1 MRVTL
6 QTDYSLRVLMY
17 VATKGDRLSRIDEI
31 AESFE
36 ISKNH
41 LMKVVY
47 ELGKAGYLETVRGRN
62 GGIRLMRKPSQIN
75 IGTVVRETE
84 KDLSMLG
91 CLAGEEGF
99 CCVEQ
104 VCVLRRA
111 FRDASQ
117 AFISVLDRYT
127 VEDLIKPKTSL
138 AKLLHIDTNPR
149 AA

>member
-17 VATKGDRLSRIDEI
+17 AATKGERLSRIDEI
-31 AESFE
+31 AKSFG

-47 ELGKAGYLETVRGRN
+47 ELGKSGYLETIRGRN

-91 CLAGEEGF
+91 CLAGVEGF

-104 VCVLRRA
+104 ICVLRRA

-117 AFISVLDRYT
+117 AFIAVLDRYT
-127 VEDLIKPKTSL
+127 VEDLIKPKATL
-138 AKLLHIDTNPR
+138 AKLLQIDTKPR

>member
-17 VATKGDRLSRIDEI
+17 AATKGERLSRIDEI
-31 AESFE
+31 AESFG

-47 ELGKAGYLETVRGRN
+47 ELGKRGYLKTIRGRN

-91 CLAGEEGF
+91 CLAGEAGF

-111 FRDASQ
+111 FRDAAQ
-117 AFISVLDRYT
+117 AFIAVLDRYT
-127 VEDLIKPKTSL
+127 VEDLIKPKASL
-138 AKLLHIDTNPR
+138 AKLLQIDTHPR